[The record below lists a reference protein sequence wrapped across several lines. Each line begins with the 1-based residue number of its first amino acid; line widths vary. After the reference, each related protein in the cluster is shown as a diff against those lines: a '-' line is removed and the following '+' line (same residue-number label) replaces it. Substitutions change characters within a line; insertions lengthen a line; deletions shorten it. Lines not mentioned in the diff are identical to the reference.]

1 MDLSGRWRAHAAEET
16 LTRVFSDVDHD
27 DASWSELAVPGHW
40 RSAPEFADHDGPVLY
55 RRHFDLEAPT
65 PGRRAWLVFDG
76 VFYLGDVWLDGSYVG
91 NTEGYFFPHSF
102 DVTDAA
108 RAASEHVL
116 AVEVACAPQ
125 TDRTHK
131 RQLTGVFQHW
141 DCLDPDWNPGGIWQ
155 PVRIE
160 ETGAVRIR
168 RLSALC
174 TEATEETATLAFRAV
189 LDAVEQEMVTLRT
202 AVGEVRH
209 EARHSLAAGEN
220 RIEWNVTVEGPSLW
234 WPRALGDQPLYDV
247 DVEVLDEAGVS
258 SHRRQFRTGLR
269 QVRTDK
275 WHFEVNGERLFLKGT
290 NHGPTRMA
298 LAEATPDELAGDVQL
313 ALDANL
319 DVLRVHAHVTRR
331 ELYDAAD
338 AAGLLLWQD
347 LPLQWGYARSVRKQ
361 ATRQAREAVDLLGH
375 HPSIAIW
382 CAHNEPAAVDIEPRL
397 ERPKPRVAARAVAG
411 LVLPTWNKNA
421 LDLRLHR
428 VLEKADRSRPVI
440 PHSGVPPHPGS
451 GGTDSHLYFGWY
463 HGEEDGLAPF
473 LAAWPRMARFV
484 SEFGAQAVPDVADF
498 MEPERW
504 PDLAWDRLARHH
516 ALQKWVFDRRVP
528 PSDYDSFDG
537 WRRAT
542 QEYQARLIK
551 RQVEALRL
559 LKYRPTGGF
568 CQFCFGDA
576 MPAVSWSVLD
586 DRRVPK
592 LGFAA
597 LRNACQPVIVVA
609 SQLADRVRPGEA
621 LAVDVHVVNDL
632 RRSVDGQVRAVLSW
646 DGGSQSWAW
655 AGDVPADD
663 CVRVG
668 TIQAVVPAAG
678 GPLTLDLELT
688 GNANAAN
695 TYLSEVSS

>member
-16 LTRVFSDVDHD
+16 LTRVFSDADHD
-27 DASWSELAVPGHW
+27 DASWSELVVPGHW

-55 RRHFDLEAPT
+55 RRHFDLAAP
-65 PGRRAWLVFDG
+65 PNGRRAWLVFDG

-160 ETGAVRIR
+160 ETGPVRIR

-174 TEATEETATLAFRAV
+174 TEATEEMATVAFRAV
-189 LDAVEQEMVTLRT
+189 LDAVDQGMVTLRT

-220 RIEWNVTVEGPSLW
+220 RIDWNVTVERPSLW
-234 WPRALGDQPLYDV
+234 WPRALGNQPLYDV
-247 DVEVLDEAGVS
+247 DVEVLDETGAS

-269 QVRTDK
+269 QVRMDK
-275 WHFEVNGERLFLKGT
+275 WRFEVNGERLFLKGA

-298 LAEATPDELAGDVQL
+298 LGDATPEELARDVRL

-319 DVLRVHAHVTRR
+319 DLVRVHAHITRQ

-361 ATRQAREAVDLLGH
+361 AARQAREAVDLLGH

-382 CAHNEPAAVDIEPRL
+382 CAHNEPAAVDIEPAL

-411 LVLPTWNKNA
+411 LALPTWNKNA

-463 HGEEDGLAPF
+463 HGDEDSLAPF

-484 SEFGAQAVPDVADF
+484 SEFGAQAVPESADF
-498 MEPERW
+498 MEPDRW
-504 PDLAWDRLARHH
+504 PDLEWDRLARHH

-542 QEYQARLIK
+542 QEYQAGLIK

-586 DRRVPK
+586 DRRVAK

-597 LRNACQPVIVVA
+597 LRDACQPVIVVA
-609 SQLADRVRPGEA
+609 SRLADRVRAGEA
-621 LAVDVHVVNDL
+621 LAVDVHIVNDL
-632 RRSVDGQVRAVLSW
+632 RHSVDGEVRAVLSW
-646 DGGSQSWAW
+646 GGGRQSWVW

-668 TIQAVVPAAG
+668 TIQAVVPAAA
-678 GPLTLDLELT
+678 GPLTLALELT

-695 TYLSEVSS
+695 TYLSDIET